1 MKRFFY
7 PQSITQM
14 YRSHKG
20 SPASDIFHT
29 KFLNEEIATALANL
43 LKEDENWKK
52 GVYDRRYATHD
63 IPLDKYYPDM
73 YDLIKEQFDN
83 MVLPAMSNVWSFGHK
98 PEADTI
104 FAVKYSEETQKGLK
118 EHVDTGCVSGS
129 IKLNNDYKGGILEFR
144 RQNYSNKNV
153 EVGDLIIWPSQL
165 THPHLCT
172 DVQEGEKYAI
182 TIWTD
187 GKNNS

>member
-1 MKRFFY
+1 MERFFY

-20 SPASDIFHT
+20 TPASDIFHT

-43 LKEDENWKK
+43 LKEDKNWKK

-83 MVLPAMSNVWSFGHK
+83 MVIPAMSSVWSFGHK

-104 FAVKYSEETQKGLK
+104 FAVKYSEDTQIGLK
-118 EHVDTGCVSGS
+118 EHLSPTRANGLVSMIKQ
-129 IKLNNDYKGGILEFR
+129 IKL
-144 RQNYSNKNV
+144 
-153 EVGDLIIWPSQL
+153 
-165 THPHLCT
+165 
-172 DVQEGEKYAI
+172 YAI
-182 TIWTD
+182 AQQANTS
-187 GKNNS
+187 N